1 MGVAGLAMRP
11 ARAKEVIADIHTIN
25 KDYGV
30 TSEVKWNTAKAR
42 RKDVYKAYI
51 DLLFA
56 LISTNSA
63 HLHIRFVPMH
73 MYAHNISG
81 SRNYVDTI
89 SKQFYQLFLHRA
101 ARYYGEHCKIMIRPD
116 KGDCTSYLPKIMD
129 GLNHES
135 QAKFRLLFEPFTNI
149 EPRESQD
156 EPILQLLDVTIGAMC
171 AARNGT
177 PLNGAL
183 GSYKC
188 GLVEYALLNLS
199 PRHIGESTPIKERQ
213 ISLWSVKPSH

>member
-1 MGVAGLAMRP
+1 
-11 ARAKEVIADIHTIN
+11 
-25 KDYGV
+25 
-30 TSEVKWNTAKAR
+30 
-42 RKDVYKAYI
+42 
-51 DLLFA
+51 
-56 LISTNSA
+56 
-63 HLHIRFVPMH
+63 
-73 MYAHNISG
+73 
-81 SRNYVDTI
+81 
-89 SKQFYQLFLHRA
+89 
-101 ARYYGEHCKIMIRPD
+101 
-116 KGDCTSYLPKIMD
+116 MD

-149 EPRESQD
+149 EPRKSQD

-177 PLNGAL
+177 HLNGAL

-188 GLVEYALLNLS
+188 GLVEYALLKLS